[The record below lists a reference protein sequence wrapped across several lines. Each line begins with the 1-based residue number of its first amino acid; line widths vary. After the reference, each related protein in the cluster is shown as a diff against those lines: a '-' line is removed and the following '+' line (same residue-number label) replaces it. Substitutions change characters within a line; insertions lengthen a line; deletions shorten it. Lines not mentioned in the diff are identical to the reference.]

1 MSRKAQAGSGNS
13 RYTWATADLRCN
25 QGLAD
30 AVTDT
35 E

>member
-13 RYTWATADLRCN
+13 RSTWTTADLRGN
-25 QGLAD
+25 QQVAD
-30 AVTDT
+30 AVADT